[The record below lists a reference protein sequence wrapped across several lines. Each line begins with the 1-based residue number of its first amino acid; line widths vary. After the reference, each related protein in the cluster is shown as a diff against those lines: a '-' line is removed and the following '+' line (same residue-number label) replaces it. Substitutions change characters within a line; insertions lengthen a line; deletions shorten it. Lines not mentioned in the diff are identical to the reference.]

1 VDVLDE
7 PDVLDVQAEE
17 LAAGVPVVGLDARVV
32 AVGPVDGTSVVW
44 QKAQPTKQVCK
55 AIISTSY
62 FSLFGWNCVV
72 YPFLIRNLSG
82 VGPKIKLRSS

>member
-1 VDVLDE
+1 LQHYDHDSSVHAPHYGLGAVDVLDE

-44 QKAQPTKQVCK
+44 QKAQPIKQVCK
-55 AIISTSY
+55 ATTSVSY

-72 YPFLIRNLSG
+72 
-82 VGPKIKLRSS
+82 